1 MASLFLA
8 QQEISGISLVFHG
21 HGLSDFNEG
30 QTQAAW
36 ERYVTEHV
44 IGQQIQG
51 NYREIMFVYNVCG
64 VPPRF
69 GTFPVEFPRSERTI
83 SQFQGKII
91 KL

>member
-21 HGLSDFNEG
+21 HGLSDFNKG

-64 VPPRF
+64 VPPALAHF
-69 GTFPVEFPRSERTI
+69 QLNSLDPRER
-83 SQFQGKII
+83 SPSSKGK
-91 KL
+91 